1 MCASKREESQTAGGK
16 EERPEKRYMYMHER
30 LKTFA
35 YLNRLNTSSHL
46 LARVQHYDTS

>member
-1 MCASKREESQTAGGK
+1 MCASKREESRTAGGK
-16 EERPEKRYMYMHER
+16 EERLEKRYMHMHEG

-35 YLNRLNTSSHL
+35 YLDHLDTLLHL

>member
-1 MCASKREESQTAGGK
+1 MCASKREESRTAGGK
-16 EERPEKRYMYMHER
+16 EERLEKRYYMHEG

-35 YLNRLNTSSHL
+35 YLDHLDTSLHL